1 MEQKV
6 IITQS
11 MMKAYQDY
19 HIGNECGLVFVEKY
33 INKRFDLFPP
43 SDVQKLGLYF
53 EHQCLGAMAKNDN
66 VPEPERTKSGELTA
80 PYKRMEAQV
89 KNFKLFMAQYGFE
102 IVSVQEKLKVGE
114 TTIEI
119 EDKGTGELIPF
130 VIDGLEGTTDSIF
143 RATKDVYGFYEVKDE
158 KNQRVLKI
166 EESII
171 INKGEEFI
179 CDLKSTG
186 LLSDKW
192 NEYGWHLDSLSNKEK
207 LVRQP
212 IHYKYVSELIYGKQY
227 KFLFLLFSQTNEY
240 DFRSILFNID
250 EDQHIKEHKERI
262 VWTNKWIKYHL
273 KKGFKANPDVV
284 RCHDCPL
291 KAGCKHFAAVPKIQI
306 FYYQPQT
313 T

>member
-11 MMKAYQDY
+11 TIKAYQDY
-19 HIGNECGLVFVEKY
+19 HLGNECGLVFVEKY
-33 INKRFDLFPP
+33 INKRYDLFPP
-43 SDVQKLGLYF
+43 SDSMQVGNWF
-53 EHQCLGAMAKNDN
+53 EYQCLGATTKSDLIPQ
-66 VPEPERTKSGELTA
+66 PEKTKSGELTA
-80 PYKRMEAQV
+80 PYKRMQSHIN
-89 KNFKLFMAQYGFE
+89 NFKLFMTQYGIE

-114 TTIEI
+114 TIIEI
-119 EDKGTGELIPF
+119 EDKNTGEIVPF
-130 VIDGLEGTTDSIF
+130 NIDGLEGTTDAIC
-143 RATKDVYGFYEVKDE
+143 RATKDIYGFYDTKDE
-158 KNQRVLKI
+158 GNKRVIKTD
-166 EESII
+166 ESVII
-171 INKGEEFI
+171 KAGEKFI
-179 CDLKSTG
+179 MDVKTSG
-186 LLSDKW
+186 LLSDKFSDF
-192 NEYGWHLDSLSNKEK
+192 GWHLDYLSGKEK
-207 LVRQP
+207 IIRQP

-227 KFLFLLFSQTNEY
+227 PFLFLLFSQTNEY

-291 KAGCKHFAAVPKIQI
+291 KVGCKHFAAVPKIQI